1 MSSTSSFRFA
11 VTIMPREVIL
21 DTQGR
26 AIEDSLRH
34 QGISVNSVRVG
45 KHVVLE
51 VPGDMETAKN
61 KVYKIARE
69 MLHNPLLEDFV
80 VEAL

>member
-1 MSSTSSFRFA
+1 MSLAPSFKFA

-26 AIEDSLRH
+26 AIEDSLKH
-34 QGISVNSVRVG
+34 QGVLVNSCRVG
-45 KHVVLE
+45 KHIVID
-51 VPGDMETAKN
+51 VPGDLETAKN

-69 MLHNPLLEDFV
+69 MLHNPLLEDFI